1 MVWLRSILLAGT
13 AILLYASP
21 FFTSYDDNEE
31 LSKFAFAFSS
41 TTVIS
46 SRSSSSSHRLSTA
59 SSFVGRNIAHNNN
72 SNRSKMTT
80 VTKRSTGRIGSTTG
94 LTMVIDR
101 MSNDCVAG
109 IQKAHEI
116 GNSIGLDSLRSE
128 IIFCGMVASP
138 ERAARTLERYKMDNS
153 AEVETSAIRTL
164 QFKLPTSEFD
174 ANINNNSISTGDK
187 SNKNEPLPF
196 SDESRTLL
204 TKACQIA
211 DRMES
216 PTVRSEHVILA
227 LMGYNNGL
235 KIEVVPVM
243 DLLRNI
249 PSLKQVNRETGGFTV
264 TQFCLDLVNALPMT
278 PVPSTPSDDL
288 VVKDTVVV
296 GGSQKSG
303 GSTNTLNEVGVDMTQ
318 MALDGKID
326 VIFGRD
332 QEIRSALRTLGRRRK
347 NNPCLIGDPGVGK
360 TAVAEGIAQVLA
372 NGIVEMGEA
381 KKENNPLSKMGNQIA
396 NLTANLVSGGR
407 KNKDDNNSETEET
420 STAEE
425 ESDEIVY
432 QLPPCPA
439 SLLGAR
445 VISIELAGLV
455 AGTANRGDFER
466 KMKNLIQEASE
477 NNVILFVDEIHN
489 LIGTGGGGDGAMNA
503 ANLLKPALA
512 RGELRLM
519 GATTTPEYRKYI
531 EKDGAL
537 ERRFQPLVI
546 KEPTVS
552 ETLEILGA
560 ISPKY
565 EEFHGVEYTY
575 NALVAATKLSNRYI
589 NDRFLPDKA
598 IDMIDEAGSMIK
610 MSEDE
615 EESFYVT
622 EDAIQTVVAEITGIP
637 VGKLDTGEKARLKN
651 LENELERRI
660 KGQTPAVRAVAKA
673 IRRARSGMRDGKR
686 PVSSLL
692 FCGPTGVGK
701 TELCKCL
708 AETYY
713 GEEKNLV
720 RIDMS
725 EYMDR
730 FSTSRLIGAPPGY
743 VGYEEGGQLTEAV
756 RRQPHSVILFDELE
770 KAHEDVLNLL
780 LQIMDEGTL
789 TDGKGRTVSFKNNIF
804 VMTSNIG
811 SREIVE
817 AARSMD
823 QDVDENQ
830 LTSGVVKGALEE
842 ALKPELLNRIDEII
856 VFSPLPYE
864 RLKEIAKNLINNT
877 VKRVADDQNLVLT
890 VSDNIAEIVTREALE
905 SASIYGARPIRR
917 AVQRYLEDTMAEAIM
932 SDFIQEGDS
941 VSLNLRDPNSGKKV
955 VEIRREIDGESVL
968 IDVDADAGISKE
980 SIAVGA
986 AYGDVPNLDDG
997 PPEQEPDAFQ

>member
-1 MVWLRSILLAGT
+1 
-13 AILLYASP
+13 
-21 FFTSYDDNEE
+21 
-31 LSKFAFAFSS
+31 
-41 TTVIS
+41 
-46 SRSSSSSHRLSTA
+46 
-59 SSFVGRNIAHNNN
+59 
-72 SNRSKMTT
+72 
-80 VTKRSTGRIGSTTG
+80 
-94 LTMVIDR
+94 
-101 MSNDCVAG
+101 
-109 IQKAHEI
+109 
-116 GNSIGLDSLRSE
+116 
-128 IIFCGMVASP
+128 
-138 ERAARTLERYKMDNS
+138 MDNS

-174 ANINNNSISTGDK
+174 PNINNNSRSTGDE
-187 SNKNEPLPF
+187 SSKNEPLPF

-235 KIEVVPVM
+235 KIETVPVM

-326 VIFGRD
+326 VVFGRD

-381 KKENNPLSKMGNQIA
+381 KKESNPLSKMGNQIA
-396 NLTANLVSGGR
+396 NLVSGGR
-407 KNKDDNNSETEET
+407 KNKNDNNSETEQT
-420 STAEE
+420 STAGE
-425 ESDEIVY
+425 ESDEIVC

-455 AGTANRGDFER
+455 AGTSNRGDFER

-519 GATTTPEYRKYI
+519 GATTTPEYRRYI

-537 ERRFQPLVI
+537 ERRFQPLEI

-622 EDAIQTVVAEITGIP
+622 EDAIQTVVSEITGIP

-651 LENELERRI
+651 LENELEKRI

-811 SREIVE
+811 SRQIVE

-830 LTSGVVKGALEE
+830 LTSDVVKGALEE

-856 VFSPLPYE
+856 VFSPLPYD
-864 RLKEIAKNLINNT
+864 RLKEIATNLINNT

-941 VSLNLRDPNSGKKV
+941 ASLNLRDPNSGKKV
-955 VEIRREIDGESVL
+955 VEIRREIDGESIL
-968 IDVDADAGISKE
+968 IDVDEDAGISKE
-980 SIAVGA
+980 SVAVSA

>member
-1 MVWLRSILLAGT
+1 
-13 AILLYASP
+13 
-21 FFTSYDDNEE
+21 
-31 LSKFAFAFSS
+31 
-41 TTVIS
+41 
-46 SRSSSSSHRLSTA
+46 
-59 SSFVGRNIAHNNN
+59 
-72 SNRSKMTT
+72 
-80 VTKRSTGRIGSTTG
+80 
-94 LTMVIDR
+94 
-101 MSNDCVAG
+101 
-109 IQKAHEI
+109 
-116 GNSIGLDSLRSE
+116 
-128 IIFCGMVASP
+128 MVAHP
-138 ERAARTLERYKMDNS
+138 ERAARTLERYKIDNFD
-153 AEVETSAIRTL
+153 EVETSAIRTL
-164 QFKLPTSEFD
+164 QFTLSTFNYDPNKIDE
-174 ANINNNSISTGDK
+174 NNNVS
-187 SNKNEPLPF
+187 SNVEPLPF
-196 SDESRTLL
+196 SDESRILL
-204 TKACQIA
+204 TKACLIA

-227 LMGYNNGL
+227 LMGYNNKM
-235 KIEVVPVM
+235 KIDTVPVM
-243 DLLRNI
+243 DLLRTI
-249 PSLKQVNRETGGFTV
+249 PALKQVNRETGGFSV
-264 TQFCLDLVNALPMT
+264 TQFCTDLVNALPMT
-278 PVPSTPSDDL
+278 PISESEGDL

-296 GGSQKSG
+296 GGSESKG
-303 GSTNTLNEVGVDMTQ
+303 GSTNTLNDVGVDMTQ
-318 MALDGKID
+318 MALDGRLD
-326 VIFGRD
+326 MVFGRD

-651 LENELERRI
+651 LENELEKRI